1 MKNTLS
7 ILLLTAASTGT
18 AIAGSVQAPAV
29 PLVSVTPPAAQ
40 DWSGF
45 YAGASAN
52 FDKGNFDFFNNIT
65 PRTLIFNDTLNGNMY
80 GGFVGYNIQRGAMV
94 YGGELAY
101 SAGDIAG
108 AIGGFNFRLTSMLDL
123 KGRVG
128 YAISPNLL
136 AYGVAGGSFGQLDF
150 PLDPNFSA
158 ALSGFNFG
166 AGVEYKL
173 GAHMIVG
180 AEYLVRNVAGETA
193 NGFNFAEVQTQSAQV
208 RVGWQF

>member
-1 MKNTLS
+1 MKNILN
-7 ILLLTAASTGT
+7 ILLLMAASTGT
-18 AIAGSVQAPAV
+18 AIAGSVQEPAV
-29 PLVSVTPPAAQ
+29 PIVSVTPPAAQ
-40 DWSGF
+40 GWSGF

-52 FDKGNFDFFNNIT
+52 FDRGNFDFYNTT
-65 PRTLIFNDTLNGNMY
+65 PYILTFNDTLNGTMY

-101 SAGDIAG
+101 SAGNIAG
-108 AIGGFNFRLTSMLDL
+108 ANLGFNFRLTSMLDL
-123 KGRVG
+123 KARVG
-128 YAISPNLL
+128 YAISPSLL
-136 AYGVAGGSFGQLDF
+136 AYGVAGGSFGQLDL

-166 AGVEYKL
+166 AGVEYKI

-180 AEYLVRNVAGETA
+180 AEYLVRNVAGDTA
-193 NGFNFAEVQTQSAQV
+193 NGFNISEVQTQSAQV